1 MNLKFYNC
9 PKPADL
15 DTALLPKEVNFLSY
29 EPDLKFLNDFKNAY
43 TDYKNL
49 LIVGHGGSITSS
61 DAFYNSLKY
70 SLELKRVEFLN
81 TTDPDYIHFLKQK
94 FNPKETLVLAISKA
108 GETITQW
115 EILSQLL
122 DFSIVVITQKSSS
135 LRAFA
140 EKLGWKIINHPNIGG
155 RFTGLTEVGLLPAML
170 CGIEIKNILAGAK
183 PVYLNFYKAN
193 LAWDLASVLYQ
204 LEVQG
209 MVDVFMPFYSQAL
222 YAFNKI
228 IVQLC
233 HESFGKAGK
242 GQTFFAHESPES
254 QHHTNQR
261 FFGGIKN
268 ICGLFISQQR
278 FKHNLLSVYPAQTH
292 SVQIKGHSLFDI
304 NKIPLAESMHSELL
318 GTLQNAQ
325 VAGIP
330 SMHLEVSEISETTL
344 GEFLAFWQIFA
355 VYSAVLR
362 QVDPFDQPQVENSKN
377 ISFTNRLQFKGL
389 L

>member
-122 DFSIVVITQKSSS
+122 DFSIVVITQKSSP

>member
-1 MNLKFYNC
+1 
-9 PKPADL
+9 
-15 DTALLPKEVNFLSY
+15 
-29 EPDLKFLNDFKNAY
+29 
-43 TDYKNL
+43 
-49 LIVGHGGSITSS
+49 
-61 DAFYNSLKY
+61 
-70 SLELKRVEFLN
+70 LELKRVEFLN

-122 DFSIVVITQKSSS
+122 DFSIVVITQKSSP